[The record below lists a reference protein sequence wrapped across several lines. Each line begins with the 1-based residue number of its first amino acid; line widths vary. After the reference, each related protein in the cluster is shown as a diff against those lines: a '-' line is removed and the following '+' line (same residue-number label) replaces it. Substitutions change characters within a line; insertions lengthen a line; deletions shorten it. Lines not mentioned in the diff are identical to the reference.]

1 MLAAIIVILAIL
13 WVLGYIHIG
22 GINFPDT
29 ALFTIN
35 GQVVTIIDLIIFL
48 IVILAISL
56 LPSPF
61 REISGV
67 LLILWLLAI
76 LGIISIAGVGLPS
89 ILLFALIIGLIVS
102 LFNSRRT
109 VL

>member
-22 GINFPDT
+22 GINFPNT

-35 GQVVTIIDLIIFL
+35 GQVVSIIDLIVLL
-48 IVILAISL
+48 IVVMAISI

-61 REISGV
+61 REVSGV
-67 LLILWLLAI
+67 LLLLWLLAV
-76 LGIISIAGVGLPS
+76 LGIISIVGVGLPA
-89 ILLFALIIGLIVS
+89 IFLFALIIGLIIS
-102 LFNSRRT
+102 LFRRST
-109 VL
+109 V

>member
-1 MLAAIIVILAIL
+1 MLAVIIIVLAIL

-35 GQVVTIIDLIIFL
+35 GQVVTIIDLLVFL
-48 IVILAISL
+48 IVMLAISM
-56 LPSPF
+56 LPRPF

-67 LLILWLLAI
+67 LLVLWLLAI
-76 LGIISIAGVGLPS
+76 LGIISIVGVGLPA
-89 ILLFALIIGLIVS
+89 IFMFALIIGLIIS
-102 LFNSRRT
+102 LVTSRRT
-109 VL
+109 IA

>member
-1 MLAAIIVILAIL
+1 MIAALIIILAVL

-22 GINFPDT
+22 GINLPDT

-35 GQVVTIIDLIIFL
+35 GQVVSIIDLL
-48 IVILAISL
+48 ILALVIMAISI

-67 LLILWLLAI
+67 LLILWILAVI
-76 LGIISIAGVGLPS
+76 GVISIVGIGLPA
-89 ILLFALIIGLIVS
+89 IFLFALIIGLIVS
-102 LFNSRRT
+102 LFNNRT
-109 VL
+109 LT

>member
-1 MLAAIIVILAIL
+1 MLAVIIIVLAIL

-35 GQVVTIIDLIIFL
+35 GQVISIVDLLVFL
-48 IVILAISL
+48 VVLLAISM
-56 LPSPF
+56 LPRPF

-67 LLILWLLAI
+67 LLILWLLAV
-76 LGIISIAGVGLPS
+76 LGVISILGVGLPA
-89 ILLFALIIGLIVS
+89 ILLFALIVGLIISLVS
-102 LFNSRRT
+102 SRRT
-109 VL
+109 VV

>member
-1 MLAAIIVILAIL
+1 MLAAIIVILAVL
-13 WVLGYIHIG
+13 WVLGYLHIG

-35 GQVVTIIDLIIFL
+35 NQTVSIIDLMVFL
-48 IVILAISL
+48 IVLLAIGM

-67 LLILWLLAI
+67 LLLLWLLAV
-76 LGIISIAGVGLPS
+76 LGVISIVGVGLPA
-89 ILLFALIIGLIVS
+89 IFMFALIIGLIVS
-102 LFNSRRT
+102 LINSRRT

>member
-1 MLAAIIVILAIL
+1 MIAALIIILAIL

-22 GINFPDT
+22 GINLPDP

-35 GQVVTIIDLIIFL
+35 GQVVSIIDLL
-48 IVILAISL
+48 ILALVVMAISI

-67 LLILWLLAI
+67 LLILWILAVI
-76 LGIISIAGVGLPS
+76 GVISIVGIGLPA
-89 ILLFALIIGLIVS
+89 IFLFALIIGLIFS
-102 LFNSRRT
+102 LFNNRRIT
-109 VL
+109 